1 MQMLQ
6 MIHGHSMCTG
16 IFIKSWHTDPAN
28 KAWTQ
33 CVYGHGHCHQILA
46 YILWHADAADGCT
59 DTAWGQAFSSDLSM
73 QMLQM
78 GAWTQHVHGQGQSQQ
93 TLAYRYYT

>member
-1 MQMLQ
+1 MD
-6 MIHGHSMCTG
+6 TV
-16 IFIKSWHTDPAN
+16 F
-28 KAWTQ
+28 AWA
-33 CVYGHGHCHQILA
+33 L
-46 YILWHADAADGCT
+46 
-59 DTAWGQAFSSDLSM
+59 SSDLSM